1 MYKPQGI
8 DQGPDYNE
16 FLSEH
21 GPEVLRSALEAI
33 DPDRMG
39 MERDQ
44 VLKLAGAMKNCGFS
58 QSDFEQI
65 MSKSGQNKGTFAKQ
79 WGRIRGNG
87 AHGTATEGTIYEY
100 ALQSGWKWPDPR
112 QFMSAVGE
120 KKEKPKQKKRPALLS
135 AAKDVQLVCILD
147 STEYKEKPPR
157 NELWKIRNREEVQ
170 GPAPDPI
177 TLQSF
182 AAAVVAGQGFYPC
195 VYSKEITGKS
205 DEGKPIYQYKAIEQQ
220 LFCVDI
226 DNEDKKTKKRI
237 GDPLTIQGALEICKQ
252 NEIAPAFI
260 YESFSSKL
268 HRDDPKEPYQ
278 KFRLC
283 FVLDKPISAVE
294 VGERGLLRMRERLI
308 SLFGEAAD
316 TSTTDNGRIFF
327 GTDEADRAKLYKG
340 AILDSNKFVAWVEKG
355 TDQRQQDQDKKEPET
370 AAVPELKPITADE
383 LLQKEIAPLRFIVD
397 GIMPAGLGF
406 LAAPPK
412 YYKSFLAL
420 QICIAVSQGQEVLG
434 RKTYKT
440 ECLYF
445 DLESGNRRPQNRLKS
460 MWIEQL
466 SGVSFVTQEQM
477 PKVNH
482 AMITLATGFDLM
494 LENYLDNNK
503 NIGLVIIDVF
513 KKIRTPQQK
522 NQTLYDHDYHDI
534 ERLQGIAAK
543 YNVCILMLHHSTK
556 LKDAADPFNNMSG
569 STGLLGAADFAW
581 IIDKDT
587 RNAKQATLYTT
598 GRDIEAEELAV
609 EFDKMA
615 LQWRYVGTAEEV
627 EAQKALDHY
636 DKSPITETIRHM
648 IEANGGTWTATTG
661 DIKFAS
667 EFMPTAIH
675 AKPEKIG
682 KFIQENIEHFAVVD
696 GIDVGYS
703 RTNKARKY
711 VFSTSAVGESNKTDD
726 K

>member
-8 DQGPDYNE
+8 DQDTDYRD
-16 FLSEH
+16 FLDKY

-33 DPDRMG
+33 DPDNMG
-39 MERDQ
+39 MDRDQ
-44 VLKLAGAMKNCGFS
+44 VLKLMGAMKNCGFS

-65 MSKSGQNKGTFAKQ
+65 MSKSGQNKGTFKKQ
-79 WGRIRGNG
+79 WGRIRGDG

-120 KKEKPKQKKRPALLS
+120 KKKKPKKRPALLS
-135 AAKDVQLVCILD
+135 AAKEVPLVCSFD
-147 STEYKEKPPR
+147 GVEYKEKPPR
-157 NELWKIRNREEVQ
+157 SAIWEIREREPIQ
-170 GPAPDPI
+170 GPVPESI

-182 AAAVVAGQGFYPC
+182 AAAIVAGRSFYPC

-237 GDPLTIQGALEICKQ
+237 EDPLTIQKALEICKQ
-252 NEIAPAFI
+252 NEIAPTFI

-268 HRDDPKEPYQ
+268 HRDDPNEPYQ

-294 VGERGLLRMRERLI
+294 VGERGLLKARERLI
-308 SLFGEAAD
+308 SLFGSAAD
-316 TSTTDNGRIFF
+316 TSTTDNGRLFF
-327 GTDEADRAKLYKG
+327 GTDEKDRAKLYSG

-370 AAVPELKPITADE
+370 AAVPDLKPITADE
-383 LLQKEIAPLRFIVD
+383 LLHKEIAPLRFIVD
-397 GIMPAGLGF
+397 GIIPAGLGF

-420 QICIAVSQGQEVLG
+420 QMCIAVSKGEEILG
-434 RKTYKT
+434 RKSYKT

-445 DLESGNRRPQNRLKS
+445 DLESGDRRPQNRLKA
-460 MWIEQL
+460 MWVDSCPGL
-466 SGVSFVTQEQM
+466 HFVTQEQM
-477 PKVNH
+477 PRVNH

-494 LENYLDNNK
+494 LENYLSQNK

-522 NQTLYDHDYHDI
+522 NQTLYEHDYADI
-534 ERLQGIAAK
+534 ERLQALAAK
-543 YNVCILMLHHSTK
+543 YNVCVLMLHHTTK
-556 LKDAADPFNNMSG
+556 MKDPTDPFNSMGG
-569 STGLLGAADFAW
+569 STGVLGAADFAL

-609 EFDKMA
+609 EFDKVA
-615 LQWRYVGTAEEV
+615 LQWRYKGTAEEV
-627 EAQKALDHY
+627 EAQKALDNY
-636 DKSPITETIRHM
+636 DKNPITETIRHM
-648 IEANGGTWTATTG
+648 VETEGGTWAATTG
-661 DIKFAS
+661 DIKIAS
-667 EFMPTAIH
+667 EYMPTAIH
-675 AKPEKIG
+675 DKPEKIG

-696 GIDVGYS
+696 GINVGYS

-711 VFSTSAVGESNKTDD
+711 VFSTSAVGGNKTDD